1 LLELHLRDG
10 RLRRASLGGTV
21 GGNDGVLEDYAALAD
36 ALLALYQHDGDPA
49 RLAAATGL
57 LDTALAHFADAA
69 NPGGWFDVVDDAEQ
83 LLMRPATATDDAT
96 PSGASLITGA
106 LLSAAHLVDVAER
119 YEQAAAASLQRYSA
133 LLSRAPRA
141 AGWWLAV
148 AQAALTG
155 PLQIAVACDDPG
167 SALLAEARRLAPG
180 GAVVVG
186 GPRDSM
192 PLLADRDRIDGAD
205 AAYVC
210 RGRICD
216 LPVTT
221 PQGLA
226 AALSP
231 PV

>member
-1 LLELHLRDG
+1 
-10 RLRRASLGGTV
+10 
-21 GGNDGVLEDYAALAD
+21 
-36 ALLALYQHDGDPA
+36 
-49 RLAAATGL
+49 
-57 LDTALAHFADAA
+57 
-69 NPGGWFDVVDDAEQ
+69 
-83 LLMRPATATDDAT
+83 
-96 PSGASLITGA
+96 
-106 LLSAAHLVDVAER
+106 
-119 YEQAAAASLQRYSA
+119 
-133 LLSRAPRA
+133 
-141 AGWWLAV
+141 GWWLAV